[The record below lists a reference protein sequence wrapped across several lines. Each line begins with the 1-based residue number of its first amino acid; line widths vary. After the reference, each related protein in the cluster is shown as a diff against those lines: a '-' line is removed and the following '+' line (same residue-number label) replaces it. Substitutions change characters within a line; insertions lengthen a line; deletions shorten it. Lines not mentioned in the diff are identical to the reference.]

1 MGRNGARALVL
12 MVLSALCLVL
22 DVNTAY
28 AQAAQC
34 FQLEAALQQFDGN
47 SAYQQMGGNSPA
59 AQQAQRDV
67 QAMESRYVRD
77 GCNDAAKAGAQLTQ
91 ECRQIGR
98 EVLRLREVAADVA
111 RQVETANAIGA
122 QREAILQ
129 EMARFGCYADQGS
142 SATFTTERQSIF
154 DRIFGTTSEG
164 DFTNGQMI
172 DGGDYWGYQGYQT
185 VRTVCVRLSD
195 GYFWPISYAT
205 LPDFVGND
213 AMTCQQSCPTT
224 AVDLYFYDNPGQEP
238 EQMRNQYGE
247 LYTSLPTAFAYRT
260 ALDTS
265 PGANCKAAPQAD
277 GKLTVATRADG
288 SSRTMIEVEG
298 VTFPLPLRDPRG
310 VAPVQAPIEAPLETA
325 NLVDVPLPRPRPAGP
340 GEAPVAKPV
349 QAETETELRLV
360 QFGDKVVRVVGPD
373 TPYAQP
379 AGAGT

>member
-1 MGRNGARALVL
+1 
-12 MVLSALCLVL
+12 
-22 DVNTAY
+22 
-28 AQAAQC
+28 
-34 FQLEAALQQFDGN
+34 
-47 SAYQQMGGNSPA
+47 
-59 AQQAQRDV
+59 
-67 QAMESRYVRD
+67 
-77 GCNDAAKAGAQLTQ
+77 
-91 ECRQIGR
+91 
-98 EVLRLREVAADVA
+98 
-111 RQVETANAIGA
+111 
-122 QREAILQ
+122 
-129 EMARFGCYADQGS
+129 
-142 SATFTTERQSIF
+142 
-154 DRIFGTTSEG
+154 
-164 DFTNGQMI
+164 
-172 DGGDYWGYQGYQT
+172 
-185 VRTVCVRLSD
+185 
-195 GYFWPISYAT
+195 
-205 LPDFVGND
+205 
-213 AMTCQQSCPTT
+213 
-224 AVDLYFYDNPGQEP
+224 
-238 EQMRNQYGE
+238 MRNQYGE
-247 LYTSLPTAFAYRT
+247 LYTSLPTAFAYRN